1 LIAPTSLF
9 MDLRNQILT
18 EHTKINCQKIVSWV
32 GDDIKKFNEL
42 FALCLQSEYRITQRA
57 AWPMS
62 HCAIDH
68 PEFMKHNFDKLVEN
82 LKKPGIHNSIK
93 RNSLRLLQAIDIP
106 DKYDG
111 DIMEICF
118 RFVEVPEEAVAIK
131 AFSLTILGKL
141 AKKYPE
147 IISEIKLLIEDQ
159 LPYQTTGFKGR
170 AKKLLME
177 FKSLGK

>member
-1 LIAPTSLF
+1 
-9 MDLRNQILT
+9 MNLRNQILA
-18 EHTKINCQKIVSWV
+18 EHTKTNCQKIVSWV

-42 FALCLQSEYRITQRA
+42 FELFLQSEYRITQRA

-62 HCAIDH
+62 HCAIAH
-68 PEFMKHNFDKLVEN
+68 PEFMQNNFDKLVQN

-93 RNSLRLLQAIDIP
+93 RNSLRLLQEVDIP

-118 RFVEVPEEAVAIK
+118 QFVEAPEGAVAIK

-147 IISEIKLLIEDQ
+147 IIPEIKLLIEDQ
-159 LPYQTTGFKGR
+159 LPYQTAGFKGR

>member
-1 LIAPTSLF
+1 
-9 MDLRNQILT
+9 
-18 EHTKINCQKIVSWV
+18 
-32 GDDIKKFNEL
+32 
-42 FALCLQSEYRITQRA
+42 
-57 AWPMS
+57 MS

-82 LKKPGIHNSIK
+82 LKKPGIHDSVK
-93 RNSLRLLQAIDIP
+93 RNSLRLLEAIDIP
-106 DKYDG
+106 EKYEG

-118 RFVEVPEEAVAIK
+118 QFVEVPDEPVAIK

-147 IISEIKLLIEDQ
+147 IIPEIKLLIEDQ
-159 LPYQTTGFKGR
+159 VPYQTAGFKGR
-170 AKKLLME
+170 AKKLLTE